1 MTKIVIDTNIIFSIL
16 RTGGVHKVKVL
27 FDTFY
32 EIYAPQFIM
41 VELFHHKERII
52 NNAKISELE
61 VYELLDNVLQRIRFV
76 NNDFISNQ
84 SYFRAFNYCKDVDEK
99 DIPFVALAIEL
110 QCELWTNDDKLK
122 IGLEAKGF
130 NSFFNS

>member
-16 RTGGVHKVKVL
+16 RTGSTHKIKVL
-27 FDTFY
+27 FDSFY

-52 NNAKISELE
+52 SNAKISESD
-61 VYELLDNVLQRIRFV
+61 VYELLDNVLQRIRFI

-84 SYFRAFNYCKDVDEK
+84 SYFRAFNYCKNVDEK

-122 IGLEAKGF
+122 LGLEAKGF
-130 NSFFNS
+130 NAFFNA